1 MKWGVM
7 LGAGVVAAAAGAL
20 VLGQRRWR
28 STTAALRARMRAS
41 RTCVTVTNYDR
52 SEIEALPPP
61 VQRYFDAVLQ
71 DGQPII
77 TSVRFTQAGQFRQD
91 EHKEIWQPFQATQ
104 FATMHPPGFDWD
116 ARIRMAPGVD
126 VWVRDA
132 YAFGAGS
139 LRASVLGLVT
149 VADVHGTEASARGE
163 LMRYLAEAA
172 WYPTALLPSQGVRW
186 EGIDDASARATLT
199 DGPTS
204 VTLEFRFATDG
215 LIAQVW
221 AASRPRSAT
230 ESAPWLCRVSDYV
243 QRGAMRIPLQ
253 GEVEWQL
260 PNGPAPYFR
269 GRMTHIEFEYVVG
282 QSRALAGRGGSPRMR
297 VSWQVFN
304 NLLANT
310 ATRSSCKPDCPPGNA
325 RRKSSRPH

>member
-1 MKWGVM
+1 MNWGAILV
-7 LGAGVVAAAAGAL
+7 AGVACAAAGAL
-20 VLGQRRWR
+20 ALARRRWR
-28 STTAALRARMRAS
+28 HKTTALRATMRAS
-41 RTCVTVTNYDR
+41 RIPATVTNYDR
-52 SEIEALPPP
+52 REIEALPPP
-61 VQRYFDAVLQ
+61 VKRYFDAVLE

-77 TSVRFTQAGQFRQD
+77 TSVLFTQDGQFRQD
-91 EHKEIWQPFQATQ
+91 EHKEIWQPFRATQ

-132 YAFGAGS
+132 YALGAGS

-149 VADVHGTEASARGE
+149 VADVHGTAESARGE
-163 LMRYLAEAA
+163 LMRYVAEAA

-186 EGIDDASARATLT
+186 EGIDDVSARATLT
-199 DGPTS
+199 DGATS
-204 VTLEFRFATDG
+204 ITLEFSFGADG

-230 ESAPWLCRVSDYV
+230 DSAPWLCRLSGYE
-243 QRGAMRIPLQ
+243 QRAGMQVPLQ

-269 GRMTHIEFEYVVG
+269 GRTTHIEYEYVV
-282 QSRALAGRGGSPRMR
+282 Q
-297 VSWQVFN
+297 
-304 NLLANT
+304 
-310 ATRSSCKPDCPPGNA
+310 
-325 RRKSSRPH
+325 